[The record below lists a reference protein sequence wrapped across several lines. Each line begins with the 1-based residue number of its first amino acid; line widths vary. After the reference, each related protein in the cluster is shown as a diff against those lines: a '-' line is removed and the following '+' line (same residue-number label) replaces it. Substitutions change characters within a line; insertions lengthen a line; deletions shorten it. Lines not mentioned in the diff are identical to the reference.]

1 MEIKQK
7 NNDEH
12 IFIRFI
18 KGFIIGAS
26 MLVPGA
32 SGGTMAIILGIYDD
46 LIHAVNSLRSN
57 FKGNGLFLLQY
68 GIAGVIGILLLS
80 GPMLNAVTAWQK
92 PMMFLFL
99 GAILGSFPPLYKKAT
114 ADKVKHVNK
123 VAVVVGAAIAY
134 LITLFPEG
142 MLDFEPGFHLMS
154 CFMLLLAGVVIAV
167 ALILPGISASYVLLM
182 LGMYDLTLKAIRY
195 LDMAYLVPLVV
206 GTLAGTFLTAG
217 IIEREMKRH
226 PQFTY
231 MLIIGFMIGSL
242 LEVFPGVPQGVE
254 LVQSAGMFMV
264 GLFVILWIS
273 KDRS

>member
-7 NNDEH
+7 NNADN
-12 IFIRFI
+12 IFIRLT
-18 KGFIIGAS
+18 KGFIVGSS
-26 MLVPGA
+26 MLIPGV

-57 FKGNGLFLLQY
+57 FKKHGIFLLQY
-68 GIAGVIGILLLS
+68 GIAGILGIILLS

-114 ADKVKHVNK
+114 ADKVKQVNK
-123 VAVVVGAAIAY
+123 GAAAVGAAIAY

-142 MLDFEPGFHLMS
+142 LLNFEPGFHLFS
-154 CFMLLLAGVVIAV
+154 FFMLLIAGIVIAI

-182 LGMYDLTLKAIRY
+182 LGMYDLTLKAIRHF
-195 LDMAYLVPLVV
+195 DIAYLIPLII
-206 GTLAGTFLTAG
+206 GTITGTFLTAEL
-217 IIEREMKRH
+217 IEREMKRH

-242 LEVFPGVPQGVE
+242 VEVFPGMPIGVE
-254 LVQSAGMFMV
+254 ILPCIVTFSLGLGM
-264 GLFVILWIS
+264 ILWIGR
-273 KDRS
+273 KR